1 MMGEPYNHAM
11 KTTLSPIERR
21 ALKALAHTLDPIV
34 RIGDLGLTPAV
45 ILEIERSLKAHE
57 LIKIRAATDDREAR
71 ESWLHEI
78 CQALHAAPVQ
88 HIGKTL
94 IIWRKH
100 PEIAEKDALPKRSDR
115 RTGVK
120 GLAAPRTKTG
130 TKFGAKAGVTSRSQR
145 KPREKGVAVP
155 TSKGVGKGSSGFG
168 TKLSTKRKPRTI

>member
-1 MMGEPYNHAM
+1 MSDEPYNHAM
-11 KTTLSPIERR
+11 KNTLSPIERR

-100 PEIAEKDALPKRSDR
+100 PDVEKVALPKRSDR

-120 GLAAPRTKTG
+120 AGPKSAG
-130 TKFGAKAGVTSRSQR
+130 KFGVKGGVTTRSQR

-155 TSKGVGKGSSGFG
+155 TSKGTGKGSSGFG
-168 TKLSTKRKPRTI
+168 TRVSARRTPKTR